1 MTKARD
7 LANGGFGLVL
17 IKPSTVVGGT
27 DNGKGTVSFTSA
39 STVSLND
46 VFSSTYNNYKVL
58 LRITAGGVAGNI
70 SLKLRSSNS
79 DASNNAYYSGFAYDR
94 VSNATGNGAG
104 NPLTYFILPAQTTYD
119 WFMFDMNIM
128 QPFSSG
134 TTTSFTYHGT
144 GNDVTSGYSM
154 NGGGLF
160 NVVGSY
166 TGFSIINQG
175 GNLGT
180 GTVSVYGFNN

>member
-17 IKPSTVVGGT
+17 IKPSSVVNGT
-27 DNGKGTVSFTSA
+27 DNGKGTVSFSSA
-39 STVSLND
+39 STISLND
-46 VFSSTYNNYKVL
+46 VFNSTYDNYKVL
-58 LRITAGGVAGNI
+58 LRITSGGASGNI

-104 NPLTYFILPAQTTYD
+104 NPLTYLILPAQTTYD

-128 QPFSSG
+128 QPNLSG
-134 TTTSFTYHGT
+134 VTTSFTYHGT
-144 GNDVTSGYSM
+144 ANDATSGYSM

-160 NVVGSY
+160 NVVGAY

-180 GTVSVYGFNN
+180 GQVSVYGYNK